1 MDYGGGDDEGV
12 GWLGKAYPIIIVV
25 GSDNPNSRVGSDA
38 VIKGLASGCNGTEII
53 GPGGECRGQEDEE

>member
-38 VIKGLASGCNGTEII
+38 VIKVGSINSFLTF
-53 GPGGECRGQEDEE
+53 